1 MSKIKVAILFGGRSA
16 EHEVSLQSANNVIE
30 SLDRGKYEPVL
41 IGIDKTG
48 QWFLNELSMKVSNA
62 HDPALIKLNAS
73 GRQVVLTPNGINSSL
88 ISITDGR
95 VLDKIDVIFPVLHGP
110 FGEDG
115 SIQGL
120 AKLADIPCVG
130 AGILGSAVGMDKDVM
145 KRLLREAGIP
155 VARFVTLYA
164 GSRKKV
170 SYDALAAQLGHTMFV
185 KPANL
190 GSSVGISKVRNETE
204 FVKALEL
211 AFEYDLKVIVE
222 EEIKA
227 REIECAVLGNDEPEA
242 SVPGEII
249 PHADFYSY
257 HAKYID
263 EDGAGLSIPAQLPEY
278 LCKQIQDLALRTFRI
293 LDCLGMARIDMFLTQ
308 DEKIYVNEIN
318 TIPGFTKISMY
329 PKLWEYSGISYSVLI
344 DRLIELAIDDHT
356 RRTKLK
362 VSMEL

>member
-1 MSKIKVAILFGGRSA
+1 MTKIKVAILFGGRSA
-16 EHEVSLQSANNVIE
+16 EHEVSLQSASNVIE
-30 SLDRGKYEPVL
+30 SLDRNKYEPVL
-41 IGIDKTG
+41 IGIDKNG
-48 QWFLNELSMKVSNA
+48 RWFLNESSMKVLNA
-62 HDPALIKLNAS
+62 DNPALIKLNSS
-73 GRQVVLTPNGINSSL
+73 GSQVVLTPNGLGSSL
-88 ISITDGR
+88 ISMEDAKTIE
-95 VLDKIDVIFPVLHGP
+95 KIDVIFPVLHGP

-115 SIQGL
+115 SVQGL
-120 AKLADIPCVG
+120 AKLANIPCVG

-155 VARFVTLYA
+155 VARFVTLYP
-164 GSRKKV
+164 GNREKV
-170 SYDALAAQLGHTMFV
+170 SYEALAVQLGQTMFV

-190 GSSVGISKVRNETE
+190 GSSVGISKVRDKKE
-204 FVKALEL
+204 FDRALEL

-227 REIECAVLGNDEPEA
+227 REIECAILGNDEPIA

-263 EDGAGLSIPAQLPEY
+263 EDGAGLSIPAQLPDY
-278 LCKQIQDLALRTFRI
+278 LCKQIQDLAIRTFRI
-293 LDCLGMARIDMFLTQ
+293 LECLGMARIDMFLTQ

-329 PKLWEYSGISYSVLI
+329 PKLWEYSGITYSQLV
-344 DRLIELAIDDHT
+344 DRLIELAIDDHK
-356 RRTKLK
+356 RRNKLK